1 MAFISPA
8 LIARIYHALGR
19 NKGCEAI
26 LLLRQHSFDEEPTQD
41 KELMPLV
48 VHTADQCLV
57 EHDEARAEDHYKLG
71 LALYDS
77 CFREN
82 SIDALRCLSG
92 LCTIYEKQG
101 RTADLSDV
109 TEQLEDVIDSIHA
122 AQRQRLR
129 VAV

>member
-26 LLLRQHSFDEEPTQD
+26 LLLRQHRFDEEPAQD

-57 EHDEARAEDHYKLG
+57 EHDDARAEDHYKLG

-92 LCTIYEKQG
+92 LCTIYQKQ
-101 RTADLSDV
+101 RRAADLADAIA
-109 TEQLEDVIDSIHA
+109 QLEDVMNSIRS
-122 AQRQRLR
+122 AQRHALR